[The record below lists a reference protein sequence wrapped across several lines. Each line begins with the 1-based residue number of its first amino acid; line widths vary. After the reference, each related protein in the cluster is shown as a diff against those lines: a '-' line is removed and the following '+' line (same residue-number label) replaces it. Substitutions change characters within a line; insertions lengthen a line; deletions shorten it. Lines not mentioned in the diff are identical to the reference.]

1 MSDSIPTIYLR
12 ATEPDDLDS
21 LFEIENDMEIWDVGA
36 TNVPYSR
43 YVLYD
48 YIANTKNDI
57 YADRQ
62 ARLMIEDEQHNTVGI
77 VDFINFDPKNQKTE
91 IGIVIKKKYRNR
103 GLALA
108 TLTKIKEYSL
118 SVLHLH
124 QIYAYV
130 NSDNKHSLQM
140 FEKCG
145 FIKSATLKDWLF
157 DGKKYHEAILM
168 QLFL

>member
-1 MSDSIPTIYLR
+1 MSDNKPTINIR
-12 ATEPDDLDS
+12 ATEPEDLDS
-21 LFEIENDMEIWDVGA
+21 LYEIENDTEIWNVGT

-43 YVLYD
+43 YVLHD

-57 YADRQ
+57 YTDRQ
-62 ARLMIEDEQHNTVGI
+62 ARLMIEDGQHNTVGI
-77 VDFINFDPKNQKTE
+77 VDLINFDPKNQKAE

-103 GLALA
+103 GFALA
-108 TLTKIKEYSL
+108 ALTKIKKYSL

-124 QIYAYV
+124 QIYACV
-130 NSDNKHSLQM
+130 NSNNKQSLQL

-145 FIKSATLKDWLF
+145 FSKSATLKDWLF
-157 DGKKYHEAILM
+157 DGKKYHDAILM